1 MYKNTHGGYFIVFE
15 GLDGSG
21 SSTQAELLGK
31 SLTNDGYKVL
41 VTKEPTNN
49 LIGGLIRGQLTHE
62 WTSNMETLQLLFAAD
77 RAHHLEKTVVPA
89 LKRKWVVISDRYFF
103 STLAFGALDIDMA
116 WLASLNDR
124 FILPDCTFYLQVPSK
139 NVIER
144 MRATRDKFELF
155 EEEKKL
161 VKVRKNYSQ
170 LAKKYAHV
178 HTIDGTNSIPQVSSE
193 IDIITRKLLRGRTL
207 ARGDGLI

>member
-1 MYKNTHGGYFIVFE
+1 

-31 SLTNDGYKVL
+31 SLTNNGYKVL

-62 WTSNMETLQLLFAAD
+62 WSSNMETLQLLFAAD
-77 RAHHLEKTVVPA
+77 RAHHLEKTVIPA
-89 LKRKWVVISDRYFF
+89 LTNKWVVISDRYFF

-116 WLASLNDR
+116 WLQSLNER
-124 FILPDCTFYLQVPSK
+124 FLLPDCTLYLQVPSK
-139 NVIER
+139 DVIAR

-161 VKVRKNYSQ
+161 AKVKNNYMQ
-170 LAKKYAHV
+170 LAKDFANI
-178 HTIDGTNSIPQVSSE
+178 HTINGTNTIPQISGE
-193 IDIITRKLLRGRTL
+193 IDLIIRNKIHKRDI
-207 ARGDGLI
+207 ARAGGLI

>member
-31 SLTNDGYKVL
+31 SLTNNGYKVL

-62 WTSNMETLQLLFAAD
+62 WSSNMETLQLLFAAD
-77 RAHHLEKTVVPA
+77 RAHHLEKTVIPA
-89 LKRKWVVISDRYFF
+89 LTNKWVVISDRYFF

-116 WLASLNDR
+116 WLQSLNER
-124 FILPDCTFYLQVPSK
+124 FLLPDCTLYLQVPSK
-139 NVIER
+139 DVIAR

-161 VKVRKNYSQ
+161 AKVKNNYMQ
-170 LAKKYAHV
+170 LAKDFANI
-178 HTIDGTNSIPQVSSE
+178 HTINGTNTIPQISGE
-193 IDIITRKLLRGRTL
+193 IDLIIRNKIHKRDI
-207 ARGDGLI
+207 ARAGGLI